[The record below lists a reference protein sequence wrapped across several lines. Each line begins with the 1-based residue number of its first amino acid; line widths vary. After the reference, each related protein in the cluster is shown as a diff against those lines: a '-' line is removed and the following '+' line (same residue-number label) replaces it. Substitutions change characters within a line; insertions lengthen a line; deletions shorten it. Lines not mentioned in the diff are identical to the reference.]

1 MTEHPLVLSAEAV
14 SLRHEAVAL
23 LRELLMVDTS
33 NPPGNETAAAG
44 VLANY
49 FERNGIEC
57 ELVARDP
64 KRANVVARLPGRHR
78 HPSLMLL
85 SHTDVVPTEATKWRH
100 PPFAAVFDEEG
111 YVWGRGAL
119 DMKNEVATRAVA
131 MAALAR
137 SGEMLDGDLL
147 FVSVA
152 DEEDGTSRVGMA
164 WLVDARPDLA
174 TDYVLNE
181 GAGERLVLAD
191 GRTVVTLSVGEKAA
205 TCVRITALGTPGHSS
220 DPYGITHAIPILA
233 ELIGR
238 LVRYRPRRR
247 LVPATRELLQALL
260 GDALQ
265 LGDSDVDDAIEQASA
280 LHPALRTLLA
290 PLVSTTIAPTRL
302 YGSDALNVLPARASV
317 DCDCR
322 VVPGTTLDQLRE
334 ELIQALG
341 TGLPYELDFV
351 DPLVGGTTS
360 PLDSPLYSEC
370 ARFVARDDPGAIL
383 LPTICTG
390 FTDSHY
396 ARASFGSLAY
406 GFWPLRRT
414 PYQVWSTTVHGHD
427 ERVHA
432 DDLGQAALFHL
443 QSCRALLGG
452 SDDL

>member
-1 MTEHPLVLSAEAV
+1 
-14 SLRHEAVAL
+14 
-23 LRELLMVDTS
+23 
-33 NPPGNETAAAG
+33 
-44 VLANY
+44 
-49 FERNGIEC
+49 
-57 ELVARDP
+57 
-64 KRANVVARLPGRHR
+64 
-78 HPSLMLL
+78 
-85 SHTDVVPTEATKWRH
+85 
-100 PPFAAVFDEEG
+100 
-111 YVWGRGAL
+111 
-119 DMKNEVATRAVA
+119 
-131 MAALAR
+131 
-137 SGEMLDGDLL
+137 
-147 FVSVA
+147 
-152 DEEDGTSRVGMA
+152 
-164 WLVDARPDLA
+164 
-174 TDYVLNE
+174 
-181 GAGERLVLAD
+181 
-191 GRTVVTLSVGEKAA
+191 
-205 TCVRITALGTPGHSS
+205 
-220 DPYGITHAIPILA
+220 
-233 ELIGR
+233 
-238 LVRYRPRRR
+238 
-247 LVPATRELLQALL
+247 
-260 GDALQ
+260 
-265 LGDSDVDDAIEQASA
+265 VDDAIEQASA

-432 DDLGQAALFHL
+432 DDLGHAALFHL
-443 QSCRALLGG
+443 QACRALLGG